1 VTLSARA
8 LNARLPIVARA
19 NEASAM
25 PKLIRAGATQVV
37 SPYDMAGRQMARLAL
52 RPGTVDFIE
61 NLFKGPSR
69 ALVVEDVH
77 VDPGS
82 PLVGMSIQEVHE
94 RVPHAVFIAVRHDG
108 QILSPPAP
116 DFRLSS
122 GDEIAAVGIEANL
135 RLLEDYSQG
144 VV

>member
-1 VTLSARA
+1 
-8 LNARLPIVARA
+8 
-19 NEASAM
+19 M

-61 NLFKGPSR
+61 DLFKGPSG

-82 PLVGMSIQEVHE
+82 PLVGMSIHEVHE
-94 RVPHAVFIAVRHDG
+94 WVPHAVFIAVRHEG
-108 QILSPPAP
+108 QILSPPRP
-116 DFRLSS
+116 DFRLAS
-122 GDEIAAVGIEANL
+122 GDMIAAVGIEANL
-135 RLLEDYSQG
+135 RLLEGYSQSARRLAAG
-144 VV
+144 RDAGGEVADVQ